1 VKSTELPGLSGTV
14 WSIVVL
20 ATLLAALAV
29 ALYYLYTNPKR

>member
-1 VKSTELPGLSGTV
+1 MPGLSGTV

-29 ALYYLYTNPKR
+29 ALYYFYNNRKR